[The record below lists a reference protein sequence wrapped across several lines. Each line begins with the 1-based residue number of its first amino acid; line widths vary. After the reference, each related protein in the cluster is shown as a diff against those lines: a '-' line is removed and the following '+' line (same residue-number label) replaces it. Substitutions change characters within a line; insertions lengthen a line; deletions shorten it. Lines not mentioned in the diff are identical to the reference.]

1 MKDLIQT
8 QKITLINLND
18 RDDVQIRIIYY
29 FLGGLFEYVRDRRA
43 TPREVRDAHPESAP
57 AKSNSNW
64 ATKILYAILNGL
76 LTVVVFALFSV
87 AVTAVL
93 GAIYMFFTQT
103 PQ

>member
-18 RDDVQIRIIYY
+18 RNDVQIRIIYY

-43 TPREVRDAHPESAP
+43 TPREIRDAESAP
-57 AKSNSNW
+57 AKSKSNW
-64 ATKILYAILNGL
+64 AAKILYAILKGL
-76 LTVVVFALFSV
+76 LTVVVFALFAV